1 VGNKITQKGFEKL
14 LRDAEQKPHN
24 LGDKLYLVI
33 RDQSR
38 DFYFRYTLNGKTR
51 KYSLKPYN
59 FKTNTL
65 ADARREATRL
75 NGLLLQGIDPHEQRD
90 KEKASK
96 QAEKQKRAVL
106 QQSKANTFAKV
117 AEELIEDRASQWS
130 NAKSRPTWENTLK
143 TYAYPVIGDRPIA
156 EITKAEIVSI
166 LKPIW
171 HTKYETARKLRQ
183 RIEAVFSRAIFY
195 DLRKT
200 ANPASYKDNLE
211 NILPKPRQRQ
221 IKHHPAL
228 NYKQLPAFMS
238 ELKLMPGFGARAL
251 MFLIL
256 NAART
261 TEVRK
266 AKWDEFD
273 FEKGLW
279 VIPVEEGRL
288 GKTKKPH
295 VVPLSTQSLD
305 LIKALYD
312 ERISHYVFP
321 NTRSTSHLSEAGMDA
336 VLKRMQKQTD
346 WTDDFG
352 NNITVHGF
360 RSTMRDFIAEQTDFE
375 AETAETVLAHNAG
388 SKVEKAY
395 RRGDLLEKRRRLMQY
410 YSDYAFG

>member
-1 VGNKITQKGFEKL
+1 M
-14 LRDAEQKPHN
+14 H
-24 LGDKLYLVI
+24 
-33 RDQSR
+33 
-38 DFYFRYTLNGKTR
+38 
-51 KYSLKPYN
+51 
-59 FKTNTL
+59 
-65 ADARREATRL
+65 
-75 NGLLLQGIDPHEQRD
+75 
-90 KEKASK
+90 
-96 QAEKQKRAVL
+96 
-106 QQSKANTFAKV
+106 
-117 AEELIEDRASQWS
+117 
-130 NAKSRPTWENTLK
+130 
-143 TYAYPVIGDRPIA
+143 
-156 EITKAEIVSI
+156 
-166 LKPIW
+166 
-171 HTKYETARKLRQ
+171 
-183 RIEAVFSRAIFY
+183 
-195 DLRKT
+195 
-200 ANPASYKDNLE
+200 
-211 NILPKPRQRQ
+211 
-221 IKHHPAL
+221 
-228 NYKQLPAFMS
+228 
-238 ELKLMPGFGARAL
+238 
-251 MFLIL
+251 
-256 NAART
+256 RT

-336 VLKRMQKQTD
+336 VLKRMQKQAD

-360 RSTMRDFIAEQTDFE
+360 RSTMRDFISEQTDFE